1 MADTNQSLLKNS
13 SSINTIKKS
22 VSAFGKSLYAANST
36 SSKIIKSIYAGN
48 RAKKKAI
55 ADSRNLVNLRK
66 EAVRRREQE
75 DLVEAGK
82 VGGVFRRTGKVITN
96 STKGILGRIMDFIG
110 VIMLG
115 WFIRTIPQ
123 ILQKAEVLIKNVM
136 QLSNTLRNWLDGL
149 FSFFGELGNGLD
161 FNFGEI
167 KDVRIQDDRTAIDK
181 ATSDVEDKSTT
192 LNRQFQEM
200 IDNIKNFDLGAA
212 LGFGSEKQE
221 TQQGQV
227 TQQGTQQGQQSYTIP
242 DDQSFKDSVSATAKR
257 LGISEDDL
265 YAVMAFET
273 GGTFNPAEK
282 NKAGSGATGL
292 IQFMPSTAEGLG
304 TTTDELAKMSR
315 TEQMKYVEKFLSNKG
330 ISGKGLSDV
339 YMAVL
344 FPAAVGKPDD
354 FVLFGKGAMS
364 GYTGT
369 AYEQNRGLDAN
380 NDGSITKAEA
390 SAKVQQYKG
399 ARPKPE
405 PATVSS
411 DPGQTPN
418 IDQGFRVRSGQDLT
432 GMLGAQARVTSLR
445 GNRRDPVSG
454 AAGKFHSGV
463 DIACAT
469 GLYIALRV
477 DCEIVGYAFDRT
489 GYGHVVDVWVE
500 EMGIQ
505 LRFAHNSK
513 VIISSPGK
521 KVPAGTSFAI
531 TGNSGRSTGPHIHFE
546 ADTRKNRTGYMSNAA
561 ASPYIPLIML
571 TRANIKGQPSSPNL
585 TGQGGSGIQGTGAQA
600 NVASNVSSNPAKD
613 KQRFI
618 TLPAA
623 GGGSSQAPSE
633 ASISG
638 GDGGSIPSTKVNTL
652 NSFMTKMLFKELENV

>member
-1 MADTNQSLLKNS
+1 
-13 SSINTIKKS
+13 
-22 VSAFGKSLYAANST
+22 
-36 SSKIIKSIYAGN
+36 
-48 RAKKKAI
+48 
-55 ADSRNLVNLRK
+55 
-66 EAVRRREQE
+66 
-75 DLVEAGK
+75 
-82 VGGVFRRTGKVITN
+82 
-96 STKGILGRIMDFIG
+96 
-110 VIMLG
+110 
-115 WFIRTIPQ
+115 
-123 ILQKAEVLIKNVM
+123 
-136 QLSNTLRNWLDGL
+136 
-149 FSFFGELGNGLD
+149 
-161 FNFGEI
+161 
-167 KDVRIQDDRTAIDK
+167 
-181 ATSDVEDKSTT
+181 
-192 LNRQFQEM
+192 
-200 IDNIKNFDLGAA
+200 
-212 LGFGSEKQE
+212 
-221 TQQGQV
+221 
-227 TQQGTQQGQQSYTIP
+227 
-242 DDQSFKDSVSATAKR
+242 
-257 LGISEDDL
+257 
-265 YAVMAFET
+265 MAFET

-364 GYTGT
+364 GYTGK
-369 AYEQNRGLDAN
+369 AYEQNKGLDAN
-380 NDGSITKAEA
+380 NDGSVTKAEA

-399 ARPKPE
+399 VRPE

-432 GMLGAQARVTSLR
+432 GMLGAPATVTSLR
-445 GNRRDPVSG
+445 GNRVDPISG
-454 AAGKFHSGV
+454 ASGKFHSGV

-477 DCEIVGYAFDRT
+477 DCEIVGYQFDRT

-500 EMGIQ
+500 EMGVQ

-546 ADTRKNRTGYMSNAA
+546 ADTRKNRTGYMSNSA

-613 KQRFI
+613 KKRFI

-623 GGGSSQAPSE
+623 GGGSSSSQAPSE

-638 GDGGSIPSTKVNTL
+638 GDGGSIPPSTKVNTL